1 VAGRK
6 QQRDNGMAE
15 TPGKDIAL
23 LQSAYHWLDKAIE
36 FASQGRNAHAERA
49 FAMALRKEA
58 EYFGQSA

>member
-1 VAGRK
+1 
-6 QQRDNGMAE
+6 MAE